1 MFLRLLDY
9 GRANYPFWSVLGLNY
24 LILCSCLTS
33 WYYYNLVFLNR
44 LASLPLKLLY
54 AWYER
59 ITVFKIA
66 VFTNSGNLYTKY
78 TELHLFFHHFKASRV
93 KKKKESCV
101 FPRSCSICLILEI
114 YYIPAVIT
122 AVLLGVRI
130 VIGKISLLYDGNSRG
145 TSLGNRSPLSIHKMF
160 DVEIILQILCKLPF
174 YLSAL
179 IVKYS
184 AHINAM

>member
-1 MFLRLLDY
+1 M
-9 GRANYPFWSVLGLNY
+9 
-24 LILCSCLTS
+24 
-33 WYYYNLVFLNR
+33 
-44 LASLPLKLLY
+44 
-54 AWYER
+54 
-59 ITVFKIA
+59 
-66 VFTNSGNLYTKY
+66 
-78 TELHLFFHHFKASRV
+78 
-93 KKKKESCV
+93 
-101 FPRSCSICLILEI
+101 
-114 YYIPAVIT
+114 IT